1 MPTLEQWQSA
11 LSAAVFETGH
21 AGLHIPQVPKR
32 VLIDGVPLTAFVRE
46 SLGFKSL
53 NELAQATPYLVVL
66 SNGYRIKHL
75 HHVAKDEL
83 TPEQMQQVIAI
94 AMQRQTGSTEQRSI
108 VPVAQPAPAPRQPQA
123 PTVHIPL
130 QQWMNELEA
139 VVLEAGSAGLSVH
152 KVRECVMI
160 QGQRLTKEVC
170 LSFGYNS
177 ATKVAQAVR
186 SLRVL
191 NNGNAIKHVSFVD
204 APAQQRAVATTAAA
218 AVAAAVAAQRAPPAV
233 AKSSPQQLTS
243 SASAAAAVVAPQ
255 QKLDSSK
262 AAVWCEQLAA
272 AVHKAGPGGI
282 IVQRVEHT
290 VFVNR
295 EGLTK
300 EVCMRFGY
308 SSVTKLAQTHPQLR
322 VVANGNIIMHTAY
335 MAPRQLQQQQQQQ
348 QAAASPTTTP
358 AVAAAAA
365 VRAPR
370 TQRAVPATA
379 VQHVVPVEALEE
391 LLVQQQQPSVQQH
404 TVSIGNGSTSSA
416 ASTQQQQQSPVA
428 ARRVTPSRQQQL
440 LTPQTVDL
448 LEASSTRHAVLQ
460 QVQHSSSSSG
470 TNGSARDATVT
481 LFDGSMQASGLVKQ
495 WGLLGA
501 LDYSS
506 SKPVYMNTNEPF
518 CMVAVGAQSSDKTH
532 TVAAVVENCV
542 LSHASIAQQHEPMAA
557 LILHYDSDPSN
568 SCELAALTMPSREPQ
583 LAAATD
589 NMAVKQLAVLVSPNY
604 YIQRE
609 MYYSDNSAAT
619 VYPLLFE
626 WSQLSAAQ
634 LVSLMRLDTT
644 DNSSSSSSSSCLAVL
659 DRLKQYQ
666 RADEMPTFAEFVE
679 LCESCDVDATSSV
692 LRQRLSLLQSF
703 IADSSVN
710 ELLRYERKSLEAL
723 IEDGALV
730 IADLTDPMLAAEEAN
745 RIFQL
750 LLQQFRTVR
759 KSTLVVLSE
768 AHKYMN
774 SSISSSNSGLASELV
789 HVARQLQQQNLRIVV
804 STQSPL
810 VLPEELLELTT
821 LAAVHSFQS
830 PDWYKYLQSKFS
842 MESALFSEVTALK
855 SGQALVFARK
865 TVVKGTQQ
873 QQQQQQQQQLWS
885 RVQIRRR
892 LTHDGMSTAVVPYI
906 SSSTSGSHSVQSS
919 FPRQSPTTTVEAFSV
934 GV

>member
-32 VLIDGVPLTAFVRE
+32 VLIDGAPLTAFVRE

-123 PTVHIPL
+123 PIVHIPL

-218 AVAAAVAAQRAPPAV
+218 AVAAAVAAQRALPAV
-233 AKSSPQQLTS
+233 ARSSPQQLSASS
-243 SASAAAAVVAPQ
+243 SAAAAAVVAPQ

-290 VFVNR
+290 VYVNR

-335 MAPRQLQQQQQQQ
+335 MAPRQLQQHQQQQQ
-348 QAAASPTTTP
+348 QAAVSPTTAP
-358 AVAAAAA
+358 AVAAVAAAAA
-365 VRAPR
+365 ARAPR

-391 LLVQQQQPSVQQH
+391 LLVQQQPSVQQH
-404 TVSIGNGSTSSA
+404 TVSIGNGSSSSA
-416 ASTQQQQQSPVA
+416 ASTQQQQHSPVA
-428 ARRVTPSRQQQL
+428 ARRVTPGRQQQL
-440 LTPQTVDL
+440 STPQTVDL

-460 QVQHSSSSSG
+460 QVQHSSSSSSG
-470 TNGSARDATVT
+470 TNGSARDAAVT
-481 LFDGSMQASGLVKQ
+481 LFDGSMLASGLVKQ

-542 LSHASIAQQHEPMAA
+542 LSHASIAQQHEPMAV

-589 NMAVKQLAVLVSPNY
+589 NMAVKQLAVMVSPNY

-644 DNSSSSSSSSCLAVL
+644 DSSSSSSSSSLAVL

-710 ELLRYERKSLEAL
+710 ELLRYESKSLEAL
-723 IEDGALV
+723 IEVCYAMYMYISVMYITSMKALV
-730 IADLTDPMLAAEEAN
+730 CYAADFHTLCTSHKAVCWLRAYVHLHHCSRVKTQLCLT
-745 RIFQL
+745 
-750 LLQQFRTVR
+750 
-759 KSTLVVLSE
+759 
-768 AHKYMN
+768 
-774 SSISSSNSGLASELV
+774 
-789 HVARQLQQQNLRIVV
+789 
-804 STQSPL
+804 
-810 VLPEELLELTT
+810 
-821 LAAVHSFQS
+821 
-830 PDWYKYLQSKFS
+830 
-842 MESALFSEVTALK
+842 LK
-855 SGQALVFARK
+855 SCNCYYNCYCYCCYHMYHNRME
-865 TVVKGTQQ
+865 
-873 QQQQQQQQQLWS
+873 
-885 RVQIRRR
+885 
-892 LTHDGMSTAVVPYI
+892 H
-906 SSSTSGSHSVQSS
+906 
-919 FPRQSPTTTVEAFSV
+919 
-934 GV
+934 